1 MWIIRLGA
9 TGYGGM
15 PGILYGSCMIGP
27 DKKLDANE
35 EAPHGDYSIPAN
47 KINTGIAGEG
57 RQKWSLWYR
66 ITENQPWNTDDNDA
80 YPYDYVSF
88 DVYSSPIKNPA
99 AKLKYE
105 LGNVIRQDSF
115 TPAED
120 GASIEY
126 SYSVTSSRS
135 ISESQTT
142 SVSGT
147 VSAEKSNS
155 INFDFEG
162 LTGGFANRLGISAT
176 ASLSKTYSVSTE
188 NSQTF
193 SDRRTQ
199 PDLKGGVTYIIT
211 TRPRFQIIDG
221 FVDLI
226 SHRDGVISGRGE
238 TISGGIRVLS
248 RDGYAD

>member
-1 MWIIRLGA
+1 MDYTTGCNWIWRNA
-9 TGYGGM
+9 WDSVWE
-15 PGILYGSCMIGP
+15 LY
-27 DKKLDANE
+27 DRTHKKLDANE

-57 RQKWSLWYR
+57 RQKWSLSYR

-221 FVDLI
+221 SVDLI